1 MQKCFKQYTAR
12 VENVEL
18 ETDNA
23 EKKEL
28 PDTEDMNVQFSIFF
42 TSNNVDVFEEILI
55 VDEISLI
62 GSLGGSLG
70 LFIGFSFF
78 GYITTLLD
86 IIVDKMFYMSSKW
99 INSKKLKYICFI
111 NTQSHIPTLSDLWI
125 KYLAKFE
132 TSFYAT
138 FQYEPHNI

>member
-86 IIVDKMFYMSSKW
+86 IIVDKMSSK
-99 INSKKLKYICFI
+99 
-111 NTQSHIPTLSDLWI
+111 
-125 KYLAKFE
+125 
-132 TSFYAT
+132 
-138 FQYEPHNI
+138 